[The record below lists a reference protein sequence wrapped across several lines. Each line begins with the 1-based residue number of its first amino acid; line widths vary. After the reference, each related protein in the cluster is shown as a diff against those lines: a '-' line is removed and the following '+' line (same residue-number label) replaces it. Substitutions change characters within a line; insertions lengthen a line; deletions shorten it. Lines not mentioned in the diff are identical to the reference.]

1 MKQYHKK
8 EEKTSQQE
16 KQIEETVNERA
27 KRMKKTEQDVMEVED
42 QGCAFDGCRTDQLRT
57 AMQDVV
63 DVHIRSAQKDRT
75 DSDSLAAAYNTLNRD
90 QQRIVTKVVTAVCH
104 SHEKLRLIVSGQGG
118 TGKSTK
124 PNSNSPS

>member
-42 QGCAFDGCRTDQLRT
+42 QGCAFDSCRTDQLRT

-63 DVHIRSAQKDRT
+63 DAHIRSAQKDRT
-75 DSDSLAAAYNTLNRD
+75 DSDSLAAASNTL
-90 QQRIVTKVVTAVCH
+90 TAI
-104 SHEKLRLIVSGQGG
+104 SRE
-118 TGKSTK
+118 
-124 PNSNSPS
+124 